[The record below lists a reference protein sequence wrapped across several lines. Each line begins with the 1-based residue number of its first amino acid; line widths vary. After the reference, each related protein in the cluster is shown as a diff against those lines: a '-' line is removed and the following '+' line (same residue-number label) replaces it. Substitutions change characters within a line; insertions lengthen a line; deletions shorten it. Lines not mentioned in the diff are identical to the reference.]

1 MSNSERWKCESFFK
15 GNNSDQRDAN
25 TDGKKKREK
34 KDLSDVTQGDTEEFQ
49 GQGWE
54 KKYYFHYAFQEKKL
68 MSKVKLS
75 FLRLKST
82 F

>member
-34 KDLSDVTQGDTEEFQ
+34 KDLSDVTQGDTEEF
-49 GQGWE
+49 
-54 KKYYFHYAFQEKKL
+54 
-68 MSKVKLS
+68 
-75 FLRLKST
+75 
-82 F
+82 